1 MTGKPKKALLIV
13 ITRTHAPKGDENDE
27 YATYWEGELNK
38 AGKLDTNFLDVC
50 DFLLVH
56 GHSDMQNDIKA
67 AIEDVILK
75 EFEIS
80 NYNWEHWEQVYC
92 FVHAREKYRK
102 KIKKIPNIEDHVY
115 EYGSRGTNLAP
126 QDLLE
131 QIKIKIKD
139 SLLSEYIDRILYKI
153 KEKLQGFRYKQHLLY
168 QVKERLLQ
176 LRFNLEVFACEPDNT
191 LQREAN
197 EDIKSIVEDIRKNL
211 NDPPLLLCTHDK
223 AGTPKTHDMFQGLD
237 PSQNLITIFAAGW
250 EDNKLL
256 DAKKIWKS
264 ILSTGPSPKT
274 LSMGEEARNELEQ
287 IPQDFKKLSKSIEA
301 VLNWIKSNPG
311 QETQV
316 SGSEK
321 TEE

>member
-1 MTGKPKKALLIV
+1 MTGKAAKKYLLIV
-13 ITRTHAPKGDENDE
+13 ITRTHTPKDDEHDE
-27 YATYWEGELNK
+27 YVTYWGDGKLGE
-38 AGKLDTNFLDVC
+38 AGELDTNFLDVC
-50 DFLLVH
+50 NFLLVH

-67 AIEDVILK
+67 AIEDVLK
-75 EFEIS
+75 EFKIS
-80 NYNWEHWEQVYC
+80 DWDQVYC
-92 FVHAREKYRK
+92 FVHAREEYRK
-102 KIKKIPNIEDHVY
+102 QIEKKLVLKNHVY
-115 EYGSRGTNLAP
+115 EYGSRGTNLTP

-131 QIKIKIKD
+131 QIKIKLKD
-139 SLLSEYIDRILYKI
+139 SPLFNYMEQILYKI

-237 PSQNLITIFAAGW
+237 PSQSLITIFAAGW
-250 EDNKLL
+250 QDNKLL
-256 DAKKIWKS
+256 YAKKVWKS
-264 ILSTGPSPKT
+264 ILSTGPSPET
-274 LSMGEEARNELEQ
+274 LSMGGEARNELEQ

-311 QETQV
+311 QEAQV